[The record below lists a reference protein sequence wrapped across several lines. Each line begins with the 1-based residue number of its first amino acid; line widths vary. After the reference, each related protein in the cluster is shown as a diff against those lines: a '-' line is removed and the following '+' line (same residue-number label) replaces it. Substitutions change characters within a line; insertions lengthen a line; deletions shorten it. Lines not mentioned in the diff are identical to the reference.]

1 MSRKRRPLVK
11 WSAVF
16 GASPMIAVA
25 VGLYVIGIAYSTVLS
40 FTNSRLLP
48 KFDTFVGFDNYDRL
62 WATSRWVVSVQ
73 NIWIYGVLLLAGTLV
88 FGYLLAAFM
97 DQRVRQEDTLRTI
110 FLYPYAM
117 SLVVTGVVWRWMMDP
132 GLGIQKQVQNWGW
145 ESFSFAPLVSAE
157 TAIYGVVI
165 AGVWQGTGVT
175 MAILLAGLRGVDTE
189 IWKAAKVDG
198 IPTWKTYLLVI
209 LPMMRGAVA
218 TAFVLQCVSIVRVYD
233 LIVAQTNGGP
243 GIATEMP
250 AKFVIDHI
258 TQRVNVSLGMAAA
271 VLMLLPILV
280 LIGLRGFFQWQRRRA
295 MTRAAAQAAQ

>member
-1 MSRKRRPLVK
+1 MAARTKRGVNI
-11 WSAVF
+11 SALI

-25 VGLYVIGIAYSTVLS
+25 VGLFVIGIAYSAVLS
-40 FTNSRLLP
+40 FTNSKLLP
-48 KFDTFVGFDNYDRL
+48 KFTTFVGLENYDRL
-62 WATSRWVVSVQ
+62 WETSRWLISVQ
-73 NIWIYGVLLLAGTLV
+73 NIWIYGVLLLIATLV

-97 DQRVRQEDTLRTI
+97 DQRIRQEDSFRTI

-117 SLVVTGVVWRWMMDP
+117 SLIVTGVVWKWLMDP

-145 ESFSFAPLVSAE
+145 ESFQFAPLISTE
-157 TAIYGVVI
+157 TAIYGIVI

-189 IWKAAKVDG
+189 IWKAARVDG
-198 IPTWKTYLLVI
+198 IPTWKTYVYII
-209 LPMMRGAVA
+209 LPMMKGALA
-218 TAFVLQCVSIVRVYD
+218 TAFVLQCVGIVRVYD

-271 VLMLLPILV
+271 MMMLLPIIL
-280 LIGLRGFFQWQRRRA
+280 LIALRGYFEWQRKRSMERA
-295 MTRAAAQAAQ
+295 VTK